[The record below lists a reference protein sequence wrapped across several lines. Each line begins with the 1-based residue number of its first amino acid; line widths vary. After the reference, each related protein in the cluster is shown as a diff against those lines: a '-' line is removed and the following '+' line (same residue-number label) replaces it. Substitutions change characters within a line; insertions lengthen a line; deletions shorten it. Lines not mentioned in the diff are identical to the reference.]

1 MTQDEARQARVDR
14 LVAEME
20 ATIAEAQDTSAR
32 MAEFFRQAGIEDD
45 SVLLEMFGSERCSP
59 DLRRMIDDDMTRLDR
74 ELKEAEQA
82 LLAET
87 GRQQPS
93 RPGRRLR
100 RMTRI

>member
-32 MAEFFRQAGIEDD
+32 MAEFFRQAGIEDE

-59 DLRRMIDDDMTRLDR
+59 DLRRMIDDDMARLDR
-74 ELKEAEQA
+74 ELKEGEQA

-93 RPGRRLR
+93 RAGRRLR